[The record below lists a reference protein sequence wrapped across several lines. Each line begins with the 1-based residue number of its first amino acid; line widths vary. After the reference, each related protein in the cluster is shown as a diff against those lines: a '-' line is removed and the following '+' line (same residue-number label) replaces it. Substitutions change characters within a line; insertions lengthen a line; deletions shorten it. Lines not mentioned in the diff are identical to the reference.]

1 MNKLKLRYTNRFK
14 KQLKKALKMGYK
26 EKDLQEVVELLQTR
40 QELPK
45 KYKNHNLVGNYS
57 GFKELHIKS
66 DWLLIYQI
74 LEDELVLLLIETGTH
89 TVTYF
94 RINFQALLY
103 LKAKSDLCH
112 QHKSP
117 TYSEFPRPYITNGK

>member
-40 QELPK
+40 QELPQ

-57 GFKELHIKS
+57 GFKELHIKP

-89 TVTYF
+89 
-94 RINFQALLY
+94 
-103 LKAKSDLCH
+103 SDL
-112 QHKSP
+112 
-117 TYSEFPRPYITNGK
+117 F